1 MQENKLTEVQSLELI
16 TSMINDSRTRLARNS
31 GTPFLIWGYTIVAMY
46 VASVIA
52 IFITKGVPAGVLL
65 HGIFP
70 LCAPIIALIIMK
82 FRKKEDKAIQSN
94 SPAIKSL
101 WLIVGIACCLIM
113 LVSANHF
120 IITLLISIGAIA
132 TGLIM
137 KHKEFKVCGI
147 IGMVMSVMI
156 PFIQFY
162 VQPRLISLSEYT
174 VPADRGFISISD
186 FGIFITLC
194 YTIVILIVGTT
205 LIIPGHILN
214 NKYNK

>member
-1 MQENKLTEVQSLELI
+1 MNNNNSAEQKLNIISE
-16 TSMINDSRTRLARNS
+16 MINDSRTRMARNS
-31 GTPFLIWGYTIVAMY
+31 GTPFLIWGYTIVAMCL
-46 VASVIA
+46 ASVIA
-52 IFITKGVPAGVLL
+52 IFISKGAPTGALL

-82 FRKKEDKAIQSN
+82 FRKKEDKAIQRN
-94 SPAIKSL
+94 NPAIKSL
-101 WLIVGIACCLIM
+101 WLIVGIACCLII

-120 IITLLISIGAIA
+120 IVTLLISIGAIA

-137 KHKEFKVCGI
+137 KQKVFKVCGI

-162 VQPRLISLSEYT
+162 VQPRLISLSEYN
-174 VPADRGFISISD
+174 VPAERGFITISD

-194 YTIVILIVGTT
+194 YTIMILIVGTT

-214 NKYNK
+214 HKYNN